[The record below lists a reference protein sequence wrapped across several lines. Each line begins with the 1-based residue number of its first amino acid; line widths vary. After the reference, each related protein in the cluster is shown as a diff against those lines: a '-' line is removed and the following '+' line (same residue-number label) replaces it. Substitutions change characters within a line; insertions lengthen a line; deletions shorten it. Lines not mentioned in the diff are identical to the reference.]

1 MQALF
6 LLLVMVEQRC
16 LWRRAHGG
24 RGIGEGADG
33 GGGGADGLA
42 APLLDRSESSADAG
56 AAHKANNGL
65 GS

>member
-1 MQALF
+1 
-6 LLLVMVEQRC
+6 MVEQRC

-24 RGIGEGADG
+24 CGTGEGADGGG

-42 APLLDRSESSADAG
+42 APLLDRSEPAADAG
-56 AAHKANNGL
+56 AVHKADSGL

>member
-1 MQALF
+1 
-6 LLLVMVEQRC
+6 MVEQRC

-24 RGIGEGADG
+24 RGISEGADGGG

-42 APLLDRSESSADAG
+42 APLLDRSESTADAG